1 MSTNSSRTSSDQWL
15 RKATVQLSDAG
26 ISSARLDAL
35 ILLEDATGKDRAW
48 LLAHPEFSV
57 QGSTLYSL
65 DVQIARRVEHEPLA
79 YIRGKSEFYGRE
91 FAVSN
96 HTLQPR
102 PETETM
108 IELLKQL
115 ILSRQSSVVS
125 QKATTRDWRQET
137 EDNSLMVIDIGTGS
151 GCIAITS
158 KLEFPDLQVMAT
170 DISKECLKVA
180 RKNARI
186 FDADIQFYEGN
197 LLSAIPTAN
206 CQLPTTILANLP
218 YVPDHFTINEAAMH
232 EPATAIFG
240 GKDGLDLYRDL
251 FSQISNSPQ
260 NIVSIITESLPPQHE
275 ALADIAREY
284 GYILKKTSDFIQ
296 LFERSD

>member
-26 ISSARLDAL
+26 ISNARLDAL

-57 QGSTLYSL
+57 HGSTLYNL
-65 DVQIARRVEHEPLA
+65 DEQIARRTGHEPLA
-79 YIRGKSEFYGRE
+79 YIRGKSEFYGRT
-91 FAVSN
+91 FQVN
-96 HTLQPR
+96 QHTLQPR
-102 PETETM
+102 PETEHM
-108 IELLKQL
+108 IDMLKQV
-115 ILSRQSSVVS
+115 VVS